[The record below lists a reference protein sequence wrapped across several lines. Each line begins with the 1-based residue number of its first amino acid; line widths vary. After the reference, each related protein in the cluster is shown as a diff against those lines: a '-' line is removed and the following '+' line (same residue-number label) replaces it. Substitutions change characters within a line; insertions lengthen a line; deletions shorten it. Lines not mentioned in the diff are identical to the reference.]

1 VCFCVLCACSGRV
14 VGLYSGLAV
23 LEFLGCFFAVK
34 VLQQTANVDLYVR
47 ARLIEWRHDVEKGV
61 FQK

>member
-1 VCFCVLCACSGRV
+1 V

>member
-1 VCFCVLCACSGRV
+1 
-14 VGLYSGLAV
+14 
-23 LEFLGCFFAVK
+23 